1 MTEQHTRRETDK
13 VPEVPV
19 IPQIPEISTKPATHM
34 HTLSITT
41 ATPEDWDNVHS
52 ALGDMLLVVGKD
64 YPSVSLS
71 SFLLDNDPGV
81 ETETEFYDQYTEER
95 VHRALVRS
103 GLSPMRATGALNCMK
118 DAGILFR
125 ERTP

>member
-1 MTEQHTRRETDK
+1 MTEEHTRRETDK
-13 VPEVPV
+13 VPEAPV
-19 IPQIPEISTKPATHM
+19 VPQIPEISTKPATHM
-34 HTLSITT
+34 HSLTITT
-41 ATPEDWDNVHS
+41 STAEDWDNVHS
-52 ALGDMLLVVGKD
+52 ALDDMVVIIGKD

-71 SFLLDNDPGV
+71 SHLLDNDPGV

-103 GLSPMRATGALNCMK
+103 GLSPMRATGALNSMK
-118 DAGILFR
+118 DSGILFR